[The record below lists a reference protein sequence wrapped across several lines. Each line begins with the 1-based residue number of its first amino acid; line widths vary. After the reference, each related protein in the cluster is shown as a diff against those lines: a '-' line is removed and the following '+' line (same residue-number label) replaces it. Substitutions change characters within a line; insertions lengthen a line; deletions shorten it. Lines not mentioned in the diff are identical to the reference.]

1 MRLEKSRQF
10 SQQIASL
17 QAMGLDAG
25 ALKDIIEMG
34 PIKGAQ
40 IAASILG
47 GGMAAV
53 QEISELQ
60 KLISF
65 TGASIGAYGREAA
78 YGDLIR
84 SAQTAV
90 SGLTQAEMDIS
101 ARGSQVVIEQGAFV
115 VNVNTAGLA
124 TDEERA
130 DLITRR
136 IQETFA
142 ILAKELAAK

>member
-1 MRLEKSRQF
+1 
-10 SQQIASL
+10 
-17 QAMGLDAG
+17 
-25 ALKDIIEMG
+25 
-34 PIKGAQ
+34 
-40 IAASILG
+40 
-47 GGMAAV
+47 
-53 QEISELQ
+53 
-60 KLISF
+60 
-65 TGASIGAYGREAA
+65 
-78 YGDLIR
+78 
-84 SAQTAV
+84 
-90 SGLTQAEMDIS
+90 MDIS